1 MDEFLLNLIKVDL
14 GYKWCDDSTNEK
26 LKHLIAEGLA
36 YLKKYSPSADFQS
49 DEFAISLLKNYVLY
63 ALSNAT
69 DDFKVNYREDI
80 MFFRDEGSAK
90 NVNQETITN

>member
-1 MDEFLLNLIKVDL
+1 MDEFLLNQIKVDL

-80 MFFRDEGSAK
+80 MLFRDEGSAK
-90 NVNQETITN
+90 NVNQETIAN

>member
-14 GYKWCDDSTNEK
+14 GYKWCDDSTNKK

-80 MFFRDEGSAK
+80 MLFRDEGSAK

>member
-80 MFFRDEGSAK
+80 MLFRDEGSAK
-90 NVNQETITN
+90 NANQETIAN

>member
-1 MDEFLLNLIKVDL
+1 MDEYLLNLIKVDL

-26 LKHLIAEGLA
+26 LKHLIADGLA

-49 DEFAISLLKNYVLY
+49 DEFARSLLKNYVLY

-69 DDFKVNYREDI
+69 DDFKVNYK
-80 MFFRDEGSAK
+80 DEILLFSDLGRASD
-90 NVNQETITN
+90 VSQEAVTR

>member
-1 MDEFLLNLIKVDL
+1 MDEYLLGLIKTDL
-14 GYKWCDDSTNEK
+14 GYKWCDDATNEK

-49 DEFAISLLKNYVLY
+49 DEFSRSLLKNYVLY

-69 DDFKVNYREDI
+69 DDFKANYREDI
-80 MFFRDEGSAK
+80 MLFRDEGSAK

>member
-80 MFFRDEGSAK
+80 MLFRDEGSAK
-90 NVNQETITN
+90 NANQETITN

>member
-14 GYKWCDDSTNEK
+14 GYKWCDDFTNEK

-80 MFFRDEGSAK
+80 MLFRDEGSAK

>member
-36 YLKKYSPSADFQS
+36 YLKTYSPSADFQS

-80 MFFRDEGSAK
+80 MLFRDEGSAK

>member
-26 LKHLIAEGLA
+26 LKRLIAEGLA

-80 MFFRDEGSAK
+80 MLFRDEGSAK

>member
-69 DDFKVNYREDI
+69 DDFKFNYREDI
-80 MFFRDEGSAK
+80 MLFRDEGSAK
-90 NVNQETITN
+90 NANQETIAN

>member
-49 DEFAISLLKNYVLY
+49 DEFALSLLKNYVLY

-80 MFFRDEGSAK
+80 MLFRDEGSAK

>member
-49 DEFAISLLKNYVLY
+49 DEFAISLLKNYVIY

-80 MFFRDEGSAK
+80 MLFRDEGSAK

>member
-36 YLKKYSPSADFQS
+36 YLKKYGPSADFQS

-80 MFFRDEGSAK
+80 MLFRDEGSAK

>member
-80 MFFRDEGSAK
+80 MLFRDEGSIK

>member
-26 LKHLIAEGLA
+26 LKHLIVEGLA

-80 MFFRDEGSAK
+80 MLFRDEGSAK
-90 NVNQETITN
+90 NVNQETIKN

>member
-26 LKHLIAEGLA
+26 LKHLIAEGLS

-80 MFFRDEGSAK
+80 MLFRDEGSAK

>member
-1 MDEFLLNLIKVDL
+1 MDEFLLNQIKVDL

-69 DDFKVNYREDI
+69 DDFKVNYK
-80 MFFRDEGSAK
+80 DEIILFSDLGRANNAS
-90 NVNQETITN
+90 QEAVTK

>member
-1 MDEFLLNLIKVDL
+1 MDEYLLGLIKTDL
-14 GYKWCDDSTNEK
+14 GYKWCDDATNEK
-26 LKHLIAEGLA
+26 LQHLIAEGLA

-49 DEFAISLLKNYVLY
+49 DEFSRSLLKNYVLY

-80 MFFRDEGSAK
+80 MLFRDEWSAK
-90 NVNQETITN
+90 NVNQETIAN

>member
-1 MDEFLLNLIKVDL
+1 MDEYLLNLIKVDL

-26 LKHLIAEGLA
+26 LQHLIAEGLA

-49 DEFAISLLKNYVLY
+49 DDFARSLLKNYVLY

-80 MFFRDEGSAK
+80 MLFRDEGSAK
-90 NVNQETITN
+90 NVNQETIAN

>member
-63 ALSNAT
+63 ALSNAI

-80 MFFRDEGSAK
+80 MLFRDEGSAK
-90 NVNQETITN
+90 NANQETIAN

>member
-1 MDEFLLNLIKVDL
+1 MDEFLLNQIKVDL

-26 LKHLIAEGLA
+26 LKYLIAEGLA

-80 MFFRDEGSAK
+80 MLFRDEGSAK
-90 NVNQETITN
+90 NANQETITN

>member
-14 GYKWCDDSTNEK
+14 GYKWCDDSTNQK

-80 MFFRDEGSAK
+80 MLFRDEGSAK

>member
-80 MFFRDEGSAK
+80 MLFRDEGSAK

>member
-26 LKHLIAEGLA
+26 LKHLIEEGLA

-69 DDFKVNYREDI
+69 DDFKSNYREDI
-80 MFFRDEGSAK
+80 MLFRDEGSAK

>member
-14 GYKWCDDSTNEK
+14 GYKWCDDSTNKK

-69 DDFKVNYREDI
+69 DDFKANYREDI
-80 MFFRDEGSAK
+80 MLFRDEGSAK

>member
-1 MDEFLLNLIKVDL
+1 MDEYLLNLIKVDL

-26 LKHLIAEGLA
+26 LQHLIAEGLA

-49 DEFAISLLKNYVLY
+49 DEFARSLLKNYVLY

-80 MFFRDEGSAK
+80 MLFRDEGSAQ
-90 NVNQETITN
+90 NVNQETIAN

>member
-1 MDEFLLNLIKVDL
+1 MDEYLLGLIKTDL
-14 GYKWCDDSTNEK
+14 GYKWCDDATNEK

-49 DEFAISLLKNYVLY
+49 DEFARSLLKNYVLY

-80 MFFRDEGSAK
+80 MLFRDEGSAK

>member
-1 MDEFLLNLIKVDL
+1 MDEYLLGLIKTDL
-14 GYKWCDDSTNEK
+14 GYKWCDDATNEK

-49 DEFAISLLKNYVLY
+49 DEFARSLLKNYVLY

-80 MFFRDEGSAK
+80 MLFRDEWSAK
-90 NVNQETITN
+90 NVNQETIAN

>member
-1 MDEFLLNLIKVDL
+1 MDEYLLGLIKTDL
-14 GYKWCDDSTNEK
+14 GYKWCDDATNEK
-26 LKHLIAEGLA
+26 LKNLIAEGLA

-80 MFFRDEGSAK
+80 MLFRDEGSAK

>member
-1 MDEFLLNLIKVDL
+1 MDEYLLGLIKTDL
-14 GYKWCDDSTNEK
+14 GYKWCDDATNEK

-49 DEFAISLLKNYVLY
+49 DEFSRSLLKNYVLY

-80 MFFRDEGSAK
+80 MLFRDEWSAK
-90 NVNQETITN
+90 NVNQETIAN